1 MNRFWYGL
9 EGNRA
14 LAAANVVLLLAT
26 YPAILVFA
34 LLGQPWPF
42 AIAAAI
48 GYLTE
53 LYAARSASVLT
64 ALLSRASVGISV
76 RFVFR
81 DAAVILLAAQMG
93 TLSGG
98 AITAIGIGL
107 MSLHAVR
114 GAQALFALYLT
125 RRRRLPVATRNVD
138 LSELRIPD
146 APPSVLVSRNIR
158 RLLYLDVLPVAG
170 LTVAAATGV
179 ASVGYAGAAASL
191 LVGLTA
197 TVATMWYALAARK
210 FADKE
215 WVVGVVNDR
224 IRDYAPEVVAYF
236 SGSIDSAYQVNM
248 WLPTLAELDR
258 PAILVLRE
266 RALLPLLDVTSL
278 PVVCI
283 PGSIDFMNF
292 ELPDMRAALYIAN
305 VGKNIHMLRTPGIR
319 HVFIGHGDSDKTASF
334 NPFSKVYDQVWV
346 AGRAGRD
353 RYLRAQVGVRDE
365 DIIEVGRPQLA
376 SIRTAGDEPWPE
388 DHVFTV
394 LYAPTWEGW
403 GDDPYHTSLIS
414 MGERIVRTL
423 LDRDPPIR
431 VLYKPHPLTGTR
443 DKTAAR
449 VHERIGAMLE
459 RATAAASRRHG
470 SAAESAD
477 APGRRAEA
485 RASLPELA
493 AQLADLRGASA
504 RGIDDAQV
512 SRDSGRVSGA
522 AEARAR
528 ELSAAWHSAYWASE
542 PPWAHRVVTGGL
554 PTLYECFNQADL
566 LVTDISSVVG
576 DFLQSR
582 KPYAVGNPG
591 DLDEEEFRDRYPS
604 ASAAYLIG
612 SGVDELAAAVDET
625 RDAPIGADTLAA
637 RRHALRTYLLGP
649 DEPDATTR
657 FGDAVAAAVKEGTT
671 LPRQEPYERELG
683 FDPEP
688 EQTAAASNSNSDSD
702 DEDEDH

>member
-1 MNRFWYGL
+1 MTRFWYQL
-9 EGNRA
+9 HGNRV
-14 LAAANVVLLLAT
+14 LAAGNLLLLLAS
-26 YPAILVFA
+26 YPAVLVLALVGRPWAFA
-34 LLGQPWPF
+34 V
-42 AIAAAI
+42 AAAV

-53 LYAARSASVLT
+53 LYAARSASVIT
-64 ALLSRASVGISV
+64 SLLSRASVGISV
-76 RFVFR
+76 RFMFR
-81 DAAVILLAAQMG
+81 DAAVLLLALRVG
-93 TLSGG
+93 SPSGG
-98 AITAIGIGL
+98 AITAIGIAL
-107 MSLHAVR
+107 MALHAVR
-114 GAQALFALYLT
+114 GVQALLALFVT

-138 LSELRIPD
+138 LAELRIPD
-146 APPSVLVSRNIR
+146 APPGVLVSRNVR

-179 ASVGYAGAAASL
+179 TGVGYAGAAASL
-191 LVGLTA
+191 LIVLAVTA
-197 TVATMWYALAARK
+197 ATLRHALLARP
-210 FADKE
+210 FGDKAR
-215 WVVGVVNDR
+215 VLGVVNER
-224 IRDYAPEVVAYF
+224 IREHAPEVMAYF
-236 SGSIDSAYQVNM
+236 SGSVDSAYQVNM
-248 WLPTLAELDR
+248 WLPTLAALDR
-258 PAILVLRE
+258 PVVLVLRE

-292 ELPDMRAALYIAN
+292 ELPDVRAALYIAN
-305 VGKNIHMLRTPGIR
+305 VGKNIHMLRTPGVR

-365 DIIEVGRPQLA
+365 SIVEVGRPQLA
-376 SIRTAGDEPWPE
+376 SIRTGDDPWPA

-414 MGERIVRTL
+414 MGEEIVRTL

-443 DKTAAR
+443 DKAAAR
-449 VHERIGAMLE
+449 VHDRIVAMLE
-459 RATAAASRRHG
+459 RATAG
-470 SAAESAD
+470 SSQGD
-477 APGRRAEA
+477 AGGSTVEAGRRREA
-485 RASLPELA
+485 RASLPGLA
-493 AQLADLRGASA
+493 ARLADLRGASA
-504 RGIDDAQV
+504 GHVDEAQV
-512 SRDSGRVSGA
+512 SRDSGRVGGA
-522 AEARAR
+522 AEARAH
-528 ELSAAWHSAYWASE
+528 ELTSAWHHAYWAAE

-582 KPYAVGNPG
+582 KPYAVCNPG
-591 DLDEEEFRDRYPS
+591 DLDEEVFRERYPS

-612 SGVDELAAAVDET
+612 SRVDELAAAVDEV
-625 RDAPIGADTLAA
+625 RAAPVGADALAD

-649 DEPDATTR
+649 DEPDAMTR
-657 FGDAVAAAVKEGTT
+657 FGDAVTAAVKEGTS
-671 LPRQEPYERELG
+671 LPDREPHERELA

-688 EQTAAASNSNSDSD
+688 EETAATQPEPEHED
-702 DEDEDH
+702 D